1 MNDYKDK
8 KKIYN
13 FYLTMSNK
21 GILNDVN
28 FTYGGNCVARNKKSE
43 LLTYDAKSY
52 QCYAFV
58 GTKWW
63 NNINERNINNFA
75 LEDCAENC
83 HLFNYCKGGC
93 VYSNYCD
100 SGVIKNICYKQDL
113 DDINKYLFLLNLNY
127 RNKISIS
134 DFEKEQ
140 KNVETI
146 SIDI

>member
-28 FTYGGNCVARNKKSE
+28 FTYGGNCMARNKKSE

-113 DDINKYLFLLNLNY
+113 DDI
-127 RNKISIS
+127 
-134 DFEKEQ
+134 
-140 KNVETI
+140 KNI
-146 SIDI
+146 CFY